1 MSIKNPDNAITQRL
15 GILTALYQEFF
26 DNDEA
31 KICYWFL
38 EADEYS
44 MIEQFIDIETSINA
58 SFPDLII
65 QFLSVFED
73 KNTFGQ
79 QLVGELAEL
88 VNWYKEELG
97 DDGEPINWTPLS
109 MEDNSG
115 PDVFI
120 QNLSAFGNGLED
132 LDDPVVAFIA
142 PTYMEDYK
150 QMEQWLLKAIQSPV
164 PSNVR
169 FMVVD
174 FIDNQIF
181 PNLAND
187 PTGKVMIIK
196 PELDMKQA
204 MKELALA
211 GGSTHPGT
219 QFQVIYTDLSHAAT
233 KGQMD
238 KVERYAEKALEIVVA
253 EGWYHLQVAVHTTVG
268 TAWGNVKENEK
279 ALAAYEKAIKAAQ
292 LAIKHE
298 DPVGAKL
305 LANALFAKA
314 AMLINMKAFEEAN
327 EVYESIVTITKE
339 AEEHYLTM
347 EAWRMAGFCLER
359 SKQPEQAY
367 TRYENAIETAT
378 LLEKE
383 VLEDSTL
390 PYTGEAMLKINDD
403 CFNDRQKQTWIE
415 ERLSALLGDNWK
427 S

>member
-1 MSIKNPDNAITQRL
+1 MSSHNPDNAITQRL
-15 GILTALYQEFF
+15 GILTSLYQEFF
-26 DNDEA
+26 DNDDA

-38 EADEYS
+38 EADEFP
-44 MIEQFIDIETSINA
+44 MIEQFFDIETSINA
-58 SFPDLII
+58 SFPDLLIK
-65 QFLSVFED
+65 FLSVFE
-73 KNTFGQ
+73 NQATFGQ
-79 QLVGELAEL
+79 QLVGELTEL

-97 DDGEPINWTPLS
+97 DDGETINWTPLS
-109 MEDNSG
+109 LEDNSG
-115 PDVFI
+115 PDVFV
-120 QNLSAFGNGLED
+120 QNLSAFANGLED
-132 LDDPVVAFIA
+132 LDDPVVAFIS

-150 QMEQWLLKAIQSPV
+150 QMEQWLLKALQLPM

-187 PTGKVMIIK
+187 PTGKVMVIQ

-219 QFQVIYTDLSHAAT
+219 QFQVIFVDLSHAAT

-238 KVERYAEKALEIVVA
+238 NVQRYAEKALEIVVA
-253 EGWYHLQVAVHTTVG
+253 EGWYHLQVAVHSTVG

-279 ALAAYEKAIKAAQ
+279 ALEAYEKAVKAAK
-292 LAIKHE
+292 LAIKND
-298 DPVGAKL
+298 DPIGAKL

-314 AMLINMKAFEEAN
+314 SVLINTKDFETAL
-327 EVYESIVTITKE
+327 EVYEGIADITTE

-359 SKQPEQAY
+359 NKQPEQAY
-367 TRYENAIETAT
+367 SRYENSVESAG
-378 LLEKE
+378 LLDKE
-383 VLEDSTL
+383 ILEDSTL
-390 PYTGEAMLKINDD
+390 SYTGQAMLKINDD
-403 CFNDRQKQTWIE
+403 FFNDFQKTNWIE
-415 ERLSALLGDNWK
+415 ERLTALLGENWK